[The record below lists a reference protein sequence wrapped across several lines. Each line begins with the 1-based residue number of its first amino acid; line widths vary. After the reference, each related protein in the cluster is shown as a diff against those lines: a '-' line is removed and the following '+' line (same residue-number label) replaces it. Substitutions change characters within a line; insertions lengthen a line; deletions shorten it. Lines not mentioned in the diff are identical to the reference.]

1 MVLPSGPLGLVKRL
15 VGSASFRISSL
26 ASLSLLGVWV
36 AQSSGA
42 VQDFDLHK
50 FGEVRRQ
57 SCVPVRHSVGPAGS
71 DAAGRGADFLSLFCL
86 LCVVPS

>member
-15 VGSASFRISSL
+15 VSSASFRISSL

-50 FGEVRRQ
+50 FGEVRRR
-57 SCVPVRHSVGPAGS
+57 SCLVCR
-71 DAAGRGADFLSLFCL
+71 
-86 LCVVPS
+86 

>member
-1 MVLPSGPLGLVKRL
+1 MSPPVPQMVLPSGPLGLVKRL

-50 FGEVRRQ
+50 FGEVRR
-57 SCVPVRHSVGPAGS
+57 
-71 DAAGRGADFLSLFCL
+71 
-86 LCVVPS
+86 